1 MKKLLDERI
10 SIIVSMVLGTGTGW
24 SLSGFITA
32 VEIKQWLTGIAI
44 AFSLMVSLII
54 SAYYKS
60 NRRKI
65 RKSKFWRY
73 SVICAA
79 FFIIM
84 LIAFFLSY
92 KIFEV
97 RLFVNS
103 PTIEGNT
110 QTTDSTFIKGLYY
123 TPDVENVLKHNRHI
137 DFPVLFEDSGRSIDK
152 MWSTTSRLM
161 AKLIILFS
169 YLFFIASFIATITIT
184 TEILKE
190 DTPAAPVK

>member
-1 MKKLLDERI
+1 MKKILDERL
-10 SIIVSMVLGTGTGW
+10 SIIVSLILGTGTGW
-24 SLSGFITA
+24 SLSGFINA
-32 VEIKQWLTGIAI
+32 AEIKQWLTGIAI

-73 SVICAA
+73 SLMCTV
-79 FFIIM
+79 FFIVM
-84 LIAFFLSY
+84 LIAFFISY
-92 KIFEV
+92 KTFEV

-103 PTIEGNT
+103 TTIENT
-110 QTTDSTFIKGLYY
+110 VQTTDSTFIKGLYY
-123 TPDVENVLKHNRHI
+123 TPEVKNVLKQNKHI

-169 YLFFIASFIATITIT
+169 YVFFIASFIATITIT

-190 DTPAAPVK
+190 DKPAAT